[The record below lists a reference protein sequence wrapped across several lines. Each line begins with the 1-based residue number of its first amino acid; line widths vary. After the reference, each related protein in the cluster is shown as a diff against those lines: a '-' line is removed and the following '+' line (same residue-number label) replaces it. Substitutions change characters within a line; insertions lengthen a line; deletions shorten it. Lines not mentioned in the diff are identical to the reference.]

1 MNRYWVSFSVSGS
14 QINFMYFP
22 YFKVRVMVWSEKS
35 SGDWVGDEGRKK
47 TVEKLYGSTQYLTP
61 SDDLQKK

>member
-1 MNRYWVSFSVSGS
+1 
-14 QINFMYFP
+14 
-22 YFKVRVMVWSEKS
+22 MVWSEKS

-61 SDDLQKK
+61 SDDLQKNN